1 MAVEVPLIDVRD
13 LRRTFE
19 IGRGLFRRVRRSVA
33 AVDDVAFS
41 SGDGE
46 TVGLIGGS
54 GSGKSTIARILTG
67 LERADSG
74 SIMFDGVNLSGL
86 ADRDRLAYRRHI
98 QLVPQDTSASLN
110 PRRRIGVQI
119 AEPMLSLGIVSSRK
133 DAEWETLRLLE
144 RVGLRGEDARLFP
157 HAFSGGQR
165 QRINIARTLGV
176 KARFVILDEPTSALD
191 VSIQAQILDL
201 LREIKHEF
209 GLTYLF
215 IGHNLGVIQSFCER
229 ILVMNEGRLVDSFAS
244 NELGRAGRDE
254 ATRRLVEGVLPIHR
268 QL

>member
-1 MAVEVPLIDVRD
+1 MAVEAPLIEVRS
-13 LRRTFE
+13 LRKTFE
-19 IGRGLFRRVRRSVA
+19 IGRGLFPRVRRSVA

-41 SGDGE
+41 IRDGE
-46 TVGLIGGS
+46 AVGLIGGS
-54 GSGKSTIARILTG
+54 GSGKSTIAGILTG
-67 LERADSG
+67 LERADAG
-74 SIMFDGVNLSGL
+74 SVSFNGVDLSRL
-86 ADRDRLAYRRHI
+86 AEKDRLAYRRHI
-98 QLVPQDTSASLN
+98 QLVPQDASASLN

-119 AEPMLSLGIVSSRK
+119 AEPMLNLGIVTSWQEAQR
-133 DAEWETLRLLE
+133 ETSHLLE
-144 RVGLRGEDARLFP
+144 RVGLRGEDVRRFP

-201 LREIKHEF
+201 LRELKREF

-229 ILVMNEGRLVDSFAS
+229 ILVMEEGRLVDSFAS
-244 NELGRAGRDE
+244 AELGHAGRHE
-254 ATRRLVEGVLPIHR
+254 ATRRLVEGVLPIYR
-268 QL
+268 